1 MVGYP
6 MQSFRPCVRI
16 VTQRKYRLIECFIE
30 SGAIRC
36 DWQSRDEY
44 APSVVL
50 SENFRPRWTNES
62 KIGGETVRVDRCVRS
77 LVPAHR
83 SGTPFCGGIKHVSQ
97 VLATSAQGRVV
108 NSAAHAPPRFLRC
121 VHSVHGERR
130 SLRPMWIWTVAR
142 DPTGKRTVNADRRQQ
157 PSESTSCRTGHAK
170 GAGTAIGPTPS
181 VSVRCTARRS
191 PRAPPAT
198 PAARTG
204 RRTPRRVPGPVPR
217 TRSGRNR

>member
-1 MVGYP
+1 

-44 APSVVL
+44 APSVVVL

-77 LVPAHR
+77 LVPGSPKRDALLRRHQARQSGARDQRAGSGSEQCR
-83 SGTPFCGGIKHVSQ
+83 SCSASIPTMCTQVYTVSGDLCGQCGY
-97 VLATSAQGRVV
+97 GR
-108 NSAAHAPPRFLRC
+108 
-121 VHSVHGERR
+121 
-130 SLRPMWIWTVAR
+130 WR

-157 PSESTSCRTGHAK
+157 PSESTSCRTGRER
-170 GAGTAIGPTPS
+170 GRTAIGPTPS

-204 RRTPRRVPGPVPR
+204 RRTPRRFPGPCHEL
-217 TRSGRNR
+217 GQANR